1 MDKFYLDV
9 VRYGFSDAVI
19 FLVLWFPYNMMSMV
33 AHMINE
39 HRLNITD
46 VVSSSYSVNLT
57 LQIAFYASRAFVF
70 LYFFIWPLN
79 YFIRFPNFRLLLRNN
94 SGYELRRGLFSLT
107 IFRLASRK
115 SYNSKSRSYSTASGT
130 FSNEDSKQLKLV
142 MSHYKT

>member
-1 MDKFYLDV
+1 MTIPF
-9 VRYGFSDAVI
+9 FDAVI

-39 HRLNITD
+39 HRLNIND

-94 SGYELRRGLFSLT
+94 SG
-107 IFRLASRK
+107 
-115 SYNSKSRSYSTASGT
+115 
-130 FSNEDSKQLKLV
+130 
-142 MSHYKT
+142 